1 MNKAI
6 FGVGCVLAAAAGS
19 AITYFL
25 TRNKYEQILEEY
37 EEECRERIDA
47 LIEYYEGGAD
57 ADESEEDDSE
67 DEEDDPKEPEE
78 FRNNEGV
85 KKYHQYSSGTFGS
98 DSVQSIFSKENV
110 KEVAG
115 AVRFKTEEEKVTEG
129 QKEVLKRPKLED
141 APNGVDEITSE
152 EFDDLDDDKY
162 TRVYLQYNINTDELV
177 TNDGELAEEAY
188 AKTRGEL
195 ISNCW
200 RWATDYWN
208 EEEGEGDFYIKN
220 DNLMI
225 AFQVGLIFDP
235 EAEMVEV

>member
-1 MNKAI
+1 MNNKAVFAI
-6 FGVGCVLAAAAGS
+6 GCTLAAAAGS
-19 AITYFL
+19 VVTYIL
-25 TRNKYEQILEEY
+25 TKNYY
-37 EEECRERIDA
+37 TNFMIDA
-47 LIEYYEGGAD
+47 LDKMSDACQEKIDQLVDYYEGGE
-57 ADESEEDDSE
+57 ESDDSE
-67 DEEDDPKEPEE
+67 ESEDPAEPEE

-85 KKYHQYSSGTFGS
+85 KKYHQYSNGTFGS
-98 DSVQSIFSKENV
+98 DSVQSIFSKDNV

-152 EFDDLDDDKY
+152 EFDDLDDDQY

-195 ISNCW
+195 IGNCW

-208 EEEGEGDFYIKN
+208 EEESEGDFYIKN
-220 DNLMI
+220 DNLMV